1 MLDAR
6 SRLAGSTPRPP
17 GQEWPP
23 RFGTLRPGDG
33 AALFEESCGIPG
45 PAEVDIGGKG
55 RDHARPPGEDSRHAP
70 RNIAGPATM
79 ARSLVRSSQLNL
91 TSRSPLRYRQRGVFP
106 VRSGRRERGPCT
118 RGVAVFRT
126 KLRSCAARW
135 INWKNG
141 ATRFD

>member
-33 AALFEESCGIPG
+33 AAFFEESCGIPG

-70 RNIAGPATM
+70 RNIAGP
-79 ARSLVRSSQLNL
+79 
-91 TSRSPLRYRQRGVFP
+91 RYHGQKF
-106 VRSGRRERGPCT
+106 
-118 RGVAVFRT
+118 
-126 KLRSCAARW
+126 
-135 INWKNG
+135 G
-141 ATRFD
+141 AIITVKSHF